1 MPQITL
7 GTEDLLLEEFSISDA
22 YPNPFNSTDGIDFS
36 VPEKTDVNIYNT
48 IQNLS
53 IESDINQLIIHK

>member
-1 MPQITL
+1 MTQITL
-7 GTEDLLLEEFSISDA
+7 GVENLLLEEFSISNA
-22 YPNPFNSTDGIDFS
+22 YPNPFNLTDCIDCS

-48 IQNLS
+48 VENFN